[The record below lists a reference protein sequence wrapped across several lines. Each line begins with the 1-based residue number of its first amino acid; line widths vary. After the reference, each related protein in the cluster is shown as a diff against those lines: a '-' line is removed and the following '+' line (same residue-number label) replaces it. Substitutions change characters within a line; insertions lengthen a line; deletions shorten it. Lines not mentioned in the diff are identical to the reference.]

1 MPLQKTMFYT
11 NLNSNYSIKNIMYKH
26 INIIHEYKIILKQIL
41 FRKTDIYLNFMYKQT
56 NLNYRLICFHCRLF
70 TNMKHSIDHKSPI
83 PFHIQAETLLRKLI
97 EEEEYQN
104 GKIFPNEVDL
114 AKQLAI
120 SRTTLRQAINKLVFE
135 GLLVRKKRIGTKVA
149 GGVVSSRSNNWLSF
163 SQEMKLRGIP
173 IKNFE
178 LHVTWVYPD
187 EAIAN
192 FFEIK
197 TDRKILK
204 MERVR
209 GKPYEPFV
217 YFISYFHPRVG
228 LTGEE
233 DFKRPLY
240 EILEN
245 DYSVI
250 ATLSKEEISAKA
262 ADALIADKLK
272 IEQGSPLLFRKRL
285 VFDQGERP
293 IEYNLG
299 YYKADSFI
307 YTVESSR

>member
-1 MPLQKTMFYT
+1 
-11 NLNSNYSIKNIMYKH
+11 
-26 INIIHEYKIILKQIL
+26 
-41 FRKTDIYLNFMYKQT
+41 
-56 NLNYRLICFHCRLF
+56 
-70 TNMKHSIDHKSPI
+70 MKYSIDHKSPI
-83 PFHIQAETLLRKLI
+83 PLHAQAETLLRKLI
-97 EEEEYQN
+97 AEEEYQN
-104 GKIFPNEVDL
+104 GKLLPNEVEL
-114 AKQLAI
+114 AKILAI

-135 GLLVRKKRIGTKVA
+135 GLLVRKKRTGTKVA
-149 GGVVSSRSNNWLSF
+149 QAAVSSKSNNWLSF
-163 SQEMKLRGIP
+163 SQEMKVRGIP

-187 EAIAN
+187 EALAN

-197 TDRKILK
+197 TDRKVLK

-209 GKPYEPFV
+209 GKPDEPFV
-217 YFISYFHPRVG
+217 YFASYFHPRVG

-233 DFKRPLY
+233 DFKTPLY
-240 EILEN
+240 EMLEN
-245 DYSVI
+245 EHSIV

-262 ADALIADKLK
+262 ADAFIAAKLK
-272 IEQGSPLLFRKRL
+272 IVTGSPVLFRKRF

-299 YYKADSFI
+299 YYKADSFV

>member
-1 MPLQKTMFYT
+1 
-11 NLNSNYSIKNIMYKH
+11 
-26 INIIHEYKIILKQIL
+26 
-41 FRKTDIYLNFMYKQT
+41 
-56 NLNYRLICFHCRLF
+56 
-70 TNMKHSIDHKSPI
+70 MKYSIDHKSPI
-83 PFHIQAETLLRKLI
+83 PLHAQAETLLRQLI
-97 EEEEYQN
+97 AEEQFQN
-104 GKIFPNEVDL
+104 GMVLPNEVDL

-135 GLLVRKKRIGTKVA
+135 GLLVRKKRTGTKVSNA
-149 GGVVSSRSNNWLSF
+149 AVSSKSNNWLSF

-178 LHVTWVYPD
+178 LHVTWVFPD
-187 EAIAN
+187 EYLAN

-197 TDRKILK
+197 TDRKVLK

-209 GKPYEPFV
+209 GKPDEPFV
-217 YFISYFHPRVG
+217 YFASYFHPRVG
-228 LTGEE
+228 LTGDE

-240 EILEN
+240 ELLEN

-262 ADALIADKLK
+262 ADSFIASKLK
-272 IEQGSPLLFRKRL
+272 IPDGSPVLLRKRF

-293 IEYNLG
+293 IEYNVG

-307 YTVESSR
+307 YTVESTR